1 MGGGN
6 IHLDWM
12 GQGEGPWMDGVNQIR
27 NPQSAIRNR
36 KGPSE
41 NPFPWQAPEGS
52 IQLFGLKSF
61 KARDS
66 PKIKGNFLSCQD
78 KYDMNYWVS
87 LVAVDE

>member
-12 GQGEGPWMDGVNQIR
+12 VQGEGPWMDGVNQIR

-36 KGPSE
+36 EGPSE
-41 NPFPWQAPEGS
+41 KPFPWQAPEGS

-61 KARDS
+61 KAREIARKLKEIFCLV
-66 PKIKGNFLSCQD
+66 KIN
-78 KYDMNYWVS
+78 MV
-87 LVAVDE
+87 